1 MDLLK
6 PFDMIYRE
14 EEIHVVPRKVG
25 KDTVY
30 ILHFPDRRPILML
43 TQATDQHGKAFWT
56 TVPEQK
62 DRVRQEAALREAERL
77 GALVVAH
84 YESLNK
90 ERET

>member
-6 PFDMIYRE
+6 PFDIIYRE

-43 TQATDQHGKAFWT
+43 THATDQHGKAFWT
-56 TVPEQK
+56 TVPEEK
-62 DRVRQEAALREAERL
+62 DRERQAAALKEAAIL
-77 GALVVAH
+77 GELVATH
-84 YESLNK
+84 YKQLNQPS
-90 ERET
+90 R